1 MGDKE
6 NQSGKVYKRK
16 CYLHK
21 LKLLKLKEHLYKLT
35 TDFFAKTELNSL
47 IRCLVKRRIQR
58 SLAKVWSRRKT
69 LLTHKGNEVGSSV
82 S

>member
-1 MGDKE
+1 MGEEEFNQIWQEDKE
-6 NQSGKVYKRK
+6 QGRGI
-16 CYLHK
+16 
-21 LKLLKLKEHLYKLT
+21 LYKLT